1 MAIDW
6 TEIEVRAI
14 VQDYFDMLMDE
25 LAGKKYNKSRHRTQL
40 LPKLTNRKDGSVEF
54 KHQNIS
60 AVLANMGLPY
70 IKGYL
75 PRFNYQKELLEK
87 VVAEIKLEN
96 RINFENSFES
106 FSNKT
111 PHIVEN
117 KKIDFSKLLTTGPS
131 TSEFKETEPTYRP
144 VRINYLEKEQFNRS
158 LGESGEKLVLEYERW
173 NLINSGKESLADKV
187 EWVSKNIGDGTW
199 FDILSKNL
207 NGTDKYI
214 EVKTTKLS
222 KEAPIF
228 LSKNEVSFATKMK
241 DSFLLYRVFNFEKIP
256 QFFIKRGEYVK
267 YCYLEA
273 QTFKGFFV

>member
-1 MAIDW
+1 
-6 TEIEVRAI
+6 
-14 VQDYFDMLMDE
+14 
-25 LAGKKYNKSRHRTQL
+25 
-40 LPKLTNRKDGSVEF
+40 
-54 KHQNIS
+54 
-60 AVLANMGLPY
+60 
-70 IKGYL
+70 
-75 PRFNYQKELLEK
+75 
-87 VVAEIKLEN
+87 LEN

-144 VRINYLEKEQFNRS
+144 VRINYLEREQFNRS